1 MIALLLCLTFVKPSP
16 TAELPVEDFTHV
28 VFAEEFTAT
37 WCVYCPSAAENLMK
51 IYDDI
56 PDEPYYHDQFFFV
69 ALITD
74 VNDKADDRMGD
85 YPDVT
90 GYPTVIFD
98 GNANDIGK
106 IVKVNVENTNQNTLF
121 GKIKNKMKAA

>member
-1 MIALLLCLTFVKPSP
+1 MKKLQYVLIALLLCLTFVKPSP

-74 VNDKADDRMGD
+74 VNEKAD
-85 YPDVT
+85 
-90 GYPTVIFD
+90 
-98 GNANDIGK
+98 
-106 IVKVNVENTNQNTLF
+106 
-121 GKIKNKMKAA
+121 